1 MSTMNETNN
10 NETNDEKLKW
20 QKTREELLLKTPVCG
35 IYTQHEVSPLGIEGD
50 YITMKAKDWIMVIPE
65 INGKDQFETFNKR
78 DSFLQSVKNW
88 REKFAD
94 CLFSNEEIDSLFSS
108 RKDDEDYIRH
118 PEDFV

>member
-1 MSTMNETNN
+1 MLSISVGEAKN
-10 NETNDEKLKW
+10 KLPFYLHLIEDKKE
-20 QKTREELLLKTPVCG
+20 QIQITRHGNVVA
-35 IYTQHEVSPLGIEGD
+35 I
-50 YITMKAKDWIMVIPE
+50 
-65 INGKDQFETFNKR
+65 INGKDQFETFYKR